1 MERFKKYIVNYILG
15 LFESDLL
22 GDMKYFENEPIEND
36 IIASDDNITY
46 DWNKNGNMEIN
57 IENKGI
63 VKKFELEIKVIEKN

>member
-1 MERFKKYIVNYILG
+1 MERFKKYIVIYVLG

-22 GDMKYFENEPIEND
+22 EDMKYFENELIEND
-36 IIASDDNITY
+36 IIASDNNITY
-46 DWNKNGNMEIN
+46 NWNKNGNMEIN

>member
-1 MERFKKYIVNYILG
+1 MERFKRYIVNYILG

-22 GDMKYFENEPIEND
+22 GDMKYFENELIEND
-36 IIASDDNITY
+36 IIASDDSITY
-46 DWNKNGNMEIN
+46 NWNKNGNMEIN

>member
-22 GDMKYFENEPIEND
+22 GDMKYFENELIEND

>member
-1 MERFKKYIVNYILG
+1 MERFKRYIVNYILG

-22 GDMKYFENEPIEND
+22 GDMKYFENELIEND

-46 DWNKNGNMEIN
+46 NWNENGNMEIN
-57 IENKGI
+57 VENKGI

>member
-1 MERFKKYIVNYILG
+1 MERFKKYIVIYVLG

-22 GDMKYFENEPIEND
+22 EDMKYFENELIEND

-46 DWNKNGNMEIN
+46 NWNKNGNMEIN

-63 VKKFELEIKVIEKN
+63 VKKFELEIKVIEKK

>member
-22 GDMKYFENEPIEND
+22 GDMKYFENELIEND

-63 VKKFELEIKVIEKN
+63 VKKFELKIKVIEKN

>member
-1 MERFKKYIVNYILG
+1 MERFKRYIVNYILG

-22 GDMKYFENEPIEND
+22 GDMKYFENELIEND

>member
-22 GDMKYFENEPIEND
+22 GDMKYFENELIEND
-36 IIASDDNITY
+36 IIASDDNIIY

>member
-1 MERFKKYIVNYILG
+1 MERFKKYIINYILG

-22 GDMKYFENEPIEND
+22 GDMKYFENELIEND

>member
-1 MERFKKYIVNYILG
+1 MERFKKYIVIYVLG

-22 GDMKYFENEPIEND
+22 EDMKYFENELIEND

-46 DWNKNGNMEIN
+46 NWNKNGNMEIN

>member
-22 GDMKYFENEPIEND
+22 GDMKYFENELIEND

-46 DWNKNGNMEIN
+46 DWNKNGNMGIN